1 MAAKFRDFLLLM
13 RPHQWLKNGFV
24 LVGLLFGHAWGDQEM
39 VLRVALAVAAFSLFS
54 SSIYVLNDLA
64 DAAADRLH
72 PGKKERPLAAGRM
85 ASGHA
90 VVFGIALAL
99 CGILLGHAASWRVLV
114 ILLAYG
120 VLNLAYSLRLKQ
132 IVILDVFCIAAGF
145 MLRILAGTSGVG
157 IPPSEWL
164 LLCGLMITLFL
175 GFAKRRAEMGLLTR
189 EKLLA
194 HRPVF
199 QNYSLSLL
207 DTFIAITATMVIISY
222 SLYTMSPHTLAAH
235 GTTALIF
242 TVPFIIYGI
251 FRYVF
256 LLSQGKAGHDPASEL
271 LRDPHLMLTLLAW
284 LATTLWLIA

>member
-1 MAAKFRDFLLLM
+1 MGTKFRDFFLLM

-24 LVGLLFGHAWGDQEM
+24 LVGLLFGHAWNDQDM
-39 VLRVALAVAAFSLFS
+39 VVRVALAVAAFSLFAS
-54 SSIYVLNDLA
+54 SVYVVNDLA

-72 PGKKERPLAAGRM
+72 PRKKERPLAAGRM
-85 ASGHA
+85 VPAHA
-90 VVFGIALAL
+90 ALFGAGLAL
-99 CGILLGHAASWRVLV
+99 GGALLGYAASWRVLL

-120 VLNLAYSLRLKQ
+120 LLNLAYSLRLKK

-164 LLCGLMITLFL
+164 LLCGLMVTLFL
-175 GFAKRRAEMGLLTR
+175 GFTKRRAEMALLGR
-189 EKLLA
+189 NDQA

-199 QNYSLSLL
+199 QHYSLPLL
-207 DTFIAITATMVIISY
+207 DTFIAITASLVIISF
-222 SLYTMSPHTLAAH
+222 SLYTMSPHTVTAH
-235 GTTALIF
+235 GTTGLIF
-242 TVPFIIYGI
+242 TVPFIVYGI

-256 LLSQGKAGHDPASEL
+256 LLSQGRAGHDPASEL
-271 LRDPHLMLTLLAW
+271 LRDPHLLLVLLSW

>member
-54 SSIYVLNDLA
+54 SSVYVLNDLA

-99 CGILLGHAASWRVLV
+99 CGTLLGYAASWRVLV
-114 ILLAYG
+114 ILLVYG
-120 VLNLAYSLRLKQ
+120 VLNLAYSLQLKK

-164 LLCGLMITLFL
+164 LLCGLMVTLFL
-175 GFAKRRAEMGLLTR
+175 GFAKRRAEMALLTR
-189 EKLLA
+189 EDLLA

-199 QNYSLSLL
+199 HNYSLSLL

-222 SLYTMSPHTLAAH
+222 SLYTMSPHTVEAQ
-235 GTTALIF
+235 GTSGLIF
-242 TVPFIIYGI
+242 TVPFILYGI
-251 FRYVF
+251 LRYVF
-256 LLSQGKAGHDPASEL
+256 LLDKGLAGHDPASEL
-271 LRDPHLMLTLLAW
+271 LRDPHLGVVLLCW